1 MWGRRCGAQVWRR
14 IAATIL
20 VTGLLAQPLATTV
33 CGQTKNKPGANN
45 SGRRPGARKTTA
57 GNNGRN
63 KRKPEEDTEPVVRRT
78 VVIKPVNPNAKYQ
91 VKASAKR
98 IDELV
103 EAGCRKQRVELN
115 PITTDAEFLRRVYL
129 DVAGTIPTYQQV
141 NRFMASTS
149 TGKRAQLIDK
159 LLNSRAYA
167 SNFYNYWG
175 DLLRVT
181 DRLQNQ
187 VPAAP
192 FNEWIKV
199 SLETN
204 KPYDQFV
211 YEMLAATGKVTEQ
224 PAVGY
229 LIRDT
234 GMPLDNMNNTIRVFL
249 GTQIGCAQCHDH
261 PFDRWT
267 QKEFYEIAAFTFG
280 TATRVSARDKMFGRK
295 NVVQTLRGEL
305 AKLDSKSRGG
315 AKYNRMLVGNLFQVR
330 DTKRRLKFPTDYAY
344 DNGKANQV
352 VKPKTLFGDNVRMS
366 AGDSPREIFAKW
378 LTSRDNPRFALAI
391 SNRLWKKLM
400 GVGLI
405 DPVDDI
411 RDESVASNEPLMKYL
426 TSEMIRL
433 NFDMKEYLRI
443 VLNSETYQRQA
454 TREEIPMGEP
464 YYFPGPILRRMTA
477 EQVWDS
483 FITLATFNP
492 DHYQMPPAKQQSELM
507 SIDLKTIQPQEII
520 RRYDKMK
527 ELSGQR
533 TKKNREKDHRYK
545 GLLLVRAS
553 ELPLP
558 APADH
563 FLRQFGQ
570 SDRELIQGSSTDG
583 SVPQVL
589 QMFNGPITH
598 MLLESGSLMH
608 SNVVKKTSLES
619 RVDVIFKSILSRRPT
634 AADMKIALSEIK
646 AKGPAGYGN
655 VIWALV
661 NTREFLFIR

>member
-1 MWGRRCGAQVWRR
+1 MGLAHST
-14 IAATIL
+14 AAVVMI
-20 VTGLLAQPLATTV
+20 GLLLHLTALPT
-33 CGQTKNKPGANN
+33 CGQAVRKPGGNK
-45 SGRRPGARKTTA
+45 SSRRPGARKST
-57 GNNGRN
+57 GSKDSRN
-63 KRKPEEDTEPVVRRT
+63 KKQKTEASEPLARRPVT
-78 VVIKPVNPNAKYQ
+78 VKPVNPNVKFQ
-91 VKASAKR
+91 VKASAAR

-103 EAGCRKQRVELN
+103 QTGCRQQRVALN
-115 PITTDAEFLRRVYL
+115 PPSSDNEFLRRVYL

-141 NRFMASTS
+141 NRFAGSTS
-149 TGKRAQLIDK
+149 SNKRALLIDE

-175 DLLRVT
+175 DVLRLT

-187 VPAAP
+187 VPAAG

-211 YEMLAATGKVTEQ
+211 FEMLASSGKVTEQ

-229 LIRDT
+229 LIRDS

-280 TATRVSARDKMFGRK
+280 TATRMSARDKMFGRK
-295 NVVQTLRGEL
+295 NVIQTLRGEL
-305 AKLDSKSRGG
+305 AKVDSKSRNG

-330 DTKRRLKFPTDYAY
+330 DTRRRLKLPADYAY
-344 DNGKANQV
+344 DNGKANQI
-352 VKPKTLFGDNVRMS
+352 VKPQTLFGDQIAIAAN
-366 AGDSPREIFAKW
+366 DSPRVAFAKW
-378 LTSRDNPRFALAI
+378 MTSRDNPRFAKTIA
-391 SNRLWKKLM
+391 NRLWKRVM

-405 DPVDDI
+405 EPEDDI
-411 RDESVASNEPLMKYL
+411 RDDSLASNEPLLKYL
-426 TSEMIRL
+426 TAEMIRL
-433 NFDMKEYLRI
+433 DFDMKEFLRI
-443 VLNSETYQRQA
+443 VLNTETYQRQA
-454 TREEIPMGEP
+454 TTEELALGEP
-464 YYFPGPILRRMTA
+464 YYFPGPVLRRMTA

-483 FITLATFNP
+483 FITMATLKP
-492 DHYQMPPAKQQSELM
+492 DRYQMVPANLQS
-507 SIDLKTIQPQEII
+507 DLLNLDLSSAEPEDII
-520 RRYDKMK
+520 RRYDKIK
-527 ELSGQR
+527 ELTGSR
-533 TKKNREKDHRYK
+533 AKKNREKDHRYK

-570 SDRELIQGSSTDG
+570 SDRELIQGASRDG

-598 MLLESGSLMH
+598 MLLESGSLLH
-608 SNVVKKTSLES
+608 SNVVNRSSLES

-634 AADMKIALSEIK
+634 ASDMQTALAEIK
-646 AKGPAGYGN
+646 AKGSAGYGN

>member
-1 MWGRRCGAQVWRR
+1 MRLFHSTV
-14 IAATIL
+14 AALLI
-20 VTGLLAQPLATTV
+20 GLLLHFSALPT
-33 CGQTKNKPGANN
+33 CGQAGRKPGGNK
-45 SGRRPGARKTTA
+45 SSRRPGARKSA
-57 GNNGRN
+57 GSRDNRN
-63 KRKPEEDTEPVVRRT
+63 KQRKAEDSKPVARRT
-78 VVIKPVNPNAKYQ
+78 VTVKPVNPNAKFQ
-91 VKASAKR
+91 VKASAAR

-103 EAGCRKQRVELN
+103 QTGCRKQGIALN
-115 PITTDAEFLRRVYL
+115 PPSSDNQFLRRVYL

-141 NRFMASTS
+141 NRFAGTTS
-149 TGKRAQLIDK
+149 SNKRALLIDQ

-187 VPAAP
+187 VPAAD

-211 YEMLAATGKVTEQ
+211 YEMLASSGKVTEQ

-229 LIRDT
+229 IIRDS

-267 QKEFYEIAAFTFG
+267 QKEFYEMAAFTFG

-295 NVVQTLRGEL
+295 NVIQTLRGEL
-305 AKLDSKSRGG
+305 AKLDSKSRNG

-330 DTKRRLKFPTDYAY
+330 DTRRRLKLPSDYAY

-352 VKPKTLFGDNVRMS
+352 VKPKTLFGDQVFLA
-366 AGDSPREIFAKW
+366 AGDSPRVAFAKW
-378 LTSRDNPRFALAI
+378 LTSLDIPRFAKTIA
-391 SNRLWKKLM
+391 NRLWKKVM

-405 DPVDDI
+405 EPVDDI
-411 RDESVASNEPLMKYL
+411 RDDSVASNEPLMKYL
-426 TSEMIRL
+426 TAEMIRL
-433 NFDMKEYLRI
+433 NFDMKEFLRI
-443 VLNSETYQRQA
+443 VLNTETYQRQTTTKELA
-454 TREEIPMGEP
+454 LGEP
-464 YYFPGPILRRMTA
+464 YYFPGPVLRRMTA

-483 FITLATFNP
+483 FITLATLNP
-492 DHYQMPPAKQQSELM
+492 DRYQMPPARLQS
-507 SIDLKTIQPQEII
+507 DLSNLDLSTAEPKDII
-520 RRYDKMK
+520 RRYDKIK
-527 ELSGQR
+527 ELTGARS
-533 TKKNREKDHRYK
+533 KKNREKDHRYK

-553 ELPLP
+553 ELPVP

-570 SDRELIQGSSTDG
+570 SDRELIQGSSQEG

-608 SNVVKKTSLES
+608 SNVVKRSSLET

-634 AADMKIALSEIK
+634 AKDMQIALAEIK
-646 AKGPAGYGN
+646 AKGPSGYGN